1 MILIVDAN
9 IFFSAL
15 ISRGK
20 TFRIFAINSIT
31 RTFELLAPEFLMEE
45 LEEHKEEVLSKSK
58 LSAPEVEKTFKLLQR
73 EIKFVSH
80 FTFSEFLEE
89 AKKISPTDDF
99 PYVALALKIKSLGLK
114 VAIWSN
120 DKELKTA
127 LKDKID
133 VFTTNEVFEIL
144 YSKIK

>member
-1 MILIVDAN
+1 
-9 IFFSAL
+9 
-15 ISRGK
+15 
-20 TFRIFAINSIT
+20 
-31 RTFELLAPEFLMEE
+31 
-45 LEEHKEEVLSKSK
+45 
-58 LSAPEVEKTFKLLQR
+58 LQR